1 MEYQKEQL
9 QIERKDFTISNPPN
23 PPQPQPQPT
32 QNK

>member
-23 PPQPQPQPT
+23 PPQPQPT